1 MSKKQWL
8 LIGAAIILLVFL
20 FTLPKIIIDNDADTI
35 AELESEK
42 SDTIVSEQEKNGP
55 HSILADSLYDSKV
68 EKFKSSYQLAENKK
82 KKSIFADSLA
92 QAYSEMRDFDNAII
106 FGKQALELNETS
118 ENKESLAN
126 IYYEAMTFS
135 LNMDDAGKMGA
146 QARDLMEALL
156 EEQPRRFDLM
166 NKMAMTYVVSEAPM
180 KGIMMLREILEE
192 DPDNVDA
199 IFNLGILSIQSG
211 QYDKG
216 VERFVKLTQIDS
228 SNVRA
233 WYYLGLCLKE
243 IGEVDRAIKVLE
255 KASALDADPEVQAS
269 INALLEEL

>member
-1 MSKKQWL
+1 MNKKQWL
-8 LIGAAIILLVFL
+8 LIGAAILLLVFL
-20 FTLPKIIIDNDADTI
+20 YSLPKIIIDNDAKEI
-35 AELESEK
+35 AELETNDGDSISSEK
-42 SDTIVSEQEKNGP
+42 DAHSP
-55 HSILADSLYDSKV
+55 HSILSDSVNESKV
-68 EKFKSSYQLAENKK
+68 EKFKRVYELAENNK

-118 ENKESLAN
+118 ENKESLAD

-135 LNMDDAGKMGA
+135 LNMDDAGKMGT
-146 QARDLMEALL
+146 QARELMEGLL

-180 KGIMMLREILEE
+180 KGIMMLREILEQ
-192 DPDNVDA
+192 DPDNIDA

-216 VERFVKLTQIDS
+216 IERFVKLTQIDS

-243 IGEVDRAIKVLE
+243 TGEVDRAIKVLE
-255 KASALDADPEVQAS
+255 KASALDPDPEVQAS
-269 INALLEEL
+269 INTLLEEL